1 MTTQV
6 PVALVLDVPAGE
18 FVDAF
23 GHSPF
28 RVRHSLNLNHP
39 LLTRDALIARAA
51 DWPTPWLEHHRAELP
66 FVLPSGKTDQL
77 AVSAGEVVRDID
89 SNGCWMVLW
98 QLEHS
103 PRYSA
108 FLDEC
113 LEGVDGL
120 VGAREG
126 GITSRGLN
134 VLVASPDAV
143 VPAHF
148 DMHHNFLL
156 QIEGTKDVMI
166 GSFSDPSIGE
176 REIDR
181 YFDQHNNNLRL
192 LPDVVSTF
200 PLAPGDGLY
209 IPPFAF
215 HWIRGGPETS
225 ISISCGF
232 RTRSTE
238 QANLVHVCNA
248 RLRRVGLHPAP
259 PGRSAYRDRAKAAAF
274 TWARRARR
282 TLRSAGSW
290 VRHRT
295 DRSVEGE
302 S

>member
-1 MTTQV
+1 MSTRA
-6 PVALVLDVPAGE
+6 PVAPVLDVPVGE
-18 FVDAF
+18 FVEAF
-23 GHSPF
+23 GRAPF
-28 RVRHSLNLNHP
+28 RVRHRLHAQHP
-39 LLTRDALIARAA
+39 LLVREALIARAA
-51 DWPTPWLEHHRAELP
+51 DWPAPWLEHHRADLP
-66 FVLPSGKTDQL
+66 FVLPSGKTEQL
-77 AVSAGEVVRDID
+77 AASAGEVVRDID
-89 SNGCWMVLW
+89 SNGCWVVLW

-113 LEGVDGL
+113 LEGVDAL
-120 VGAREG
+120 VGRREG
-126 GITSRGLN
+126 GMTSRGLN
-134 VLVASPDAV
+134 ALIASPRAV
-143 VPAHF
+143 APAHF

-156 QIEGTKDVMI
+156 QIEGTKEVMI
-166 GSFSDPSIGE
+166 GSFSDPGIGD

-192 LPDVVSTF
+192 LPDIISTF
-200 PLAPGDGLY
+200 RLAPGDGLY

-238 QANLVHVCNA
+238 RTNLVHVCNA

-259 PGRSAYRDRAKAAAF
+259 PGGSAYRDRAKTAAF

-282 TLRSAGSW
+282 AMRSAAARF
-290 VRHRT
+290 RHRM
-295 DRSVEGE
+295 DRSAEGA